1 MPLNHSLSHRF
12 RTMGRIGAGLLL
24 GAVAVPCVA
33 AEEEPQAVAWKFT
46 PTLIRADD
54 GNRAL
59 DFNLRASRGPHY
71 AWIARYGDSQGAIQ
85 YRTGYEYRIEQ
96 ELYRV
101 VLSPQWAGGGYLGAS
116 VSSEIGPRTFAIA
129 GWGRT
134 NLRSAYN
141 LLFDPN
147 DALTVGAGTRAI
159 QDTELFLFQIR
170 DDRLHTG
177 QRNTHAIARFHL
189 SEGQR
194 LSLDLL
200 TKSGLA
206 SNGQFISG
214 RGLSVTWDH
223 RDQFIRLAVDP
234 YANFSA
240 VRQVRLAAGL
250 RFQ

>member
-1 MPLNHSLSHRF
+1 MIHSLPHRSSI
-12 RTMGRIGAGLLL
+12 TGRFGAGLWLV
-24 GAVAVPCVA
+24 AVALPGLA
-33 AEEEPQAVAWKFT
+33 ADEPPEAVAWKFT

-54 GNRAL
+54 ANRAL
-59 DFNLRASRGPHY
+59 DLNLRASRGPHY
-71 AWIARYGDSQGAIQ
+71 AWIARYSDSQGAIQ
-85 YRTGYEYRIEQ
+85 YRTGYEYRIDHEF
-96 ELYRV
+96 YRV

-116 VSSEIGPRTFAIA
+116 VSSEIGARTFAIA

-147 DALTVGAGTRAI
+147 DAITFGAGTRAI
-159 QDTELFLFQIR
+159 QETELSVYQIR

-189 SEGQR
+189 SQEQR

-200 TKSGLA
+200 VKSGLA
-206 SNGQFISG
+206 SNGQFING
-214 RGLSVTWDH
+214 RGLSVTWDR
-223 RDQFIRLAVDP
+223 RDQFVRLAVDP

-240 VRQVRLAAGL
+240 VRQVRLAAGM
-250 RFQ
+250 RF